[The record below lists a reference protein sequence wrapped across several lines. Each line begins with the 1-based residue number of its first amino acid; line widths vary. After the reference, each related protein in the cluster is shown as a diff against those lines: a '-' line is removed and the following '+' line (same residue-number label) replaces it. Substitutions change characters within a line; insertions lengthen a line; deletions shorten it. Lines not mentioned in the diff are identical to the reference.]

1 MVNPLRK
8 SQGITLIETM
18 LALAIAISIILFSI
32 RQYTQYKRERD
43 IQLLAYHVDILFQAM
58 RNYYYANCGNLTTPT
73 LAPTSS
79 YTPPNPFPI
88 SIITDLESYI
98 DQGWQRGD
106 PSIDTSFGESGYAVQ
121 FNRMIS
127 TQTKRQET
135 FCYYFA
141 GQPQSCAALANN
153 NAELYLWL
161 AQIVVKM
168 RDSAMTLAYK
178 GMLNASCAIA
188 DFSPDTATVVDCN
201 TEGVTSGKPAYLVWQ
216 KLPSFVSPKMNSNL
230 WAMMPYLKAFNL
242 QYTHDR
248 QAELISTDYA
258 GSKYYLCGG

>member
-1 MVNPLRK
+1 MAKPFRK
-8 SQGITLIETM
+8 LQGITLIEAM
-18 LALAIAISIILFSI
+18 LVLAIVIAIILFSI
-32 RQYTQYKRERD
+32 RQYTQYERERN
-43 IQLLAYHVDILFQAM
+43 IQLLAYHIDIVFQAM
-58 RNYYYANCGNLTTPT
+58 RNYYYANCANLITPT
-73 LAPTSS
+73 LAPTDS

-98 DQGWQRGD
+98 DEHWQGIN
-106 PSIDTSFGESGYAVQ
+106 PSIDTSFGESGYTVQ

-127 TQTKRQET
+127 TQARQEN

-141 GQPQSCAALANN
+141 GQPQSCAALPNN
-153 NAELYLWL
+153 NAELYLWV
-161 AQIVVKM
+161 AQIVVKI
-168 RDSAMTLAYK
+168 RNPAMTLAYK

-188 DFSPDTATVVDCN
+188 NFSPDTATVVDCK
-201 TEGVTSGKPAYLVWQ
+201 TEGVTSGAPAYLVWQ
-216 KLPSFVSPKMNSNL
+216 KLPSFVSPKMNSSL
-230 WAMMPYLKAFNL
+230 WAIMPYIKEFNL

>member
-1 MVNPLRK
+1 MVRPFRK
-8 SQGITLIETM
+8 LQGITLFEAI
-18 LALAIAISIILFSI
+18 LALAIAMTIVLFAI
-32 RQYTQYKRERD
+32 RQYTQYERERN
-43 IQLLAYHVDILFQAM
+43 IQLLAYHIDIVFQAM

-88 SIITDLESYI
+88 SIMTDLKNYI
-98 DQGWQRGD
+98 DNNWQGSN

-127 TQTKRQET
+127 TQTKRQEN

-141 GQPQSCAALANN
+141 GQPQSCAALTND
-153 NAELYLWL
+153 NAELYLWV
-161 AQIVVKM
+161 AQIVVKI
-168 RDSAMTLAYK
+168 RDPAMTLAYK

-188 DFSPDTATVVDCN
+188 DFSSDTATVVDCN
-201 TEGVTSGKPAYLVWQ
+201 TEGITSGAPAYLVWQ
-216 KLPSFVSPKMNSNL
+216 KLPSFVSPQMNSSL
-230 WAMMPYLKAFNL
+230 WAMMPYVKAFNL